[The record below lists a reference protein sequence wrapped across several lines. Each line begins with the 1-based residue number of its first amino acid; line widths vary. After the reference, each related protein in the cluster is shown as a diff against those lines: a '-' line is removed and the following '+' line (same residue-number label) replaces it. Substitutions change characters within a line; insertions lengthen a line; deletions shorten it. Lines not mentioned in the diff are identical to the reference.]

1 MPFTAEKAV
10 FANRK
15 SFYGFIRV
23 ASTFFVYAS
32 LWILCGYR
40 LQFEITNCILQE
52 TLDCLNK
59 KWLQTIQVSTW
70 ASIITWRP
78 YIWNLLDC
86 VKYIFHTYVQQIYV
100 ELYSNEMQIN
110 YVFSFVSG
118 KFIPCII
125 FDFLTWHLNV
135 NIEMYMRCN

>member
-1 MPFTAEKAV
+1 MPFMAEKAV

-23 ASTFFVYAS
+23 ASTFFAHAS

-59 KWLQTIQVSTW
+59 KWLQIVNVSTW

-78 YIWNLLDC
+78 YILNLFDC
-86 VKYIFHTYVQQIYV
+86 VTYIFVCKFVYVANIRRI
-100 ELYSNEMQIN
+100 S
-110 YVFSFVSG
+110 
-118 KFIPCII
+118 
-125 FDFLTWHLNV
+125 NV
-135 NIEMYMRCN
+135 NQLSLFICIWKIYSMYYLWFSYLAFECKHRDVYEV

>member
-1 MPFTAEKAV
+1 MPFMAEKAV

-15 SFYGFIRV
+15 SFYGFIWV

-32 LWILCGYR
+32 LWILCAYR

-78 YIWNLLDC
+78 YILNFSILWSTFLIPNLSKYTWNVKKSLLIC
-86 VKYIFHTYVQQIYV
+86 IWKIYSMYY
-100 ELYSNEMQIN
+100 LW
-110 YVFSFVSG
+110 FSYLAFECKHRDVYE
-118 KFIPCII
+118 
-125 FDFLTWHLNV
+125 V
-135 NIEMYMRCN
+135 